1 MDYDIYGD
9 IARRTDGDIY
19 IGVVG
24 PVRTGKSTFITK
36 FMEEIVLPNMAEKKK
51 SVAVDEM
58 PQSASG
64 KTVMTTEPKFVPSSA
79 VQINVGNMTAKV
91 RLIDCV
97 GYMVEGALGG
107 EENGETRLIST
118 PWQASPMPFSKAAEY
133 GTKKVITDHSTIGVL
148 VTADG
153 SFTDLKR
160 SDYESVEKEV
170 VNQLKSLNKPFI
182 VVFNSSK
189 PDDEKVK
196 KECAELQNKYGVAV
210 IPADLSKINKE
221 GLERILSKL
230 LEEFPLR
237 SVDLDIPKWMQALPI
252 DGKILSYTLS
262 KVKDAVKKVSKMKDS
277 AVLETMFDGSDI
289 FEPISEASVDMATG
303 TVSLECKA
311 MDGVFFKALS
321 EASGEEVADETALM
335 NYVKDLTEAKRNYY
349 KLKDALS
356 EAEAN
361 GYGIVHSEFTDC
373 NVGEPQVVKKAGQ
386 YCVRMRVDSKSLH
399 IIRADINQEVDPVF
413 GSKEQCENFL
423 TLMEKDG
430 YDATVFGRPLSDI
443 LSEEL
448 QKKCEHFP
456 DNLRVKLKRVVTKA
470 VNEKKSG
477 MICVLI

>member
-1 MDYDIYGD
+1 M
-9 IARRTDGDIY
+9 
-19 IGVVG
+19 
-24 PVRTGKSTFITK
+24 
-36 FMEEIVLPNMAEKKK
+36 
-51 SVAVDEM
+51 
-58 PQSASG
+58 
-64 KTVMTTEPKFVPSSA
+64 
-79 VQINVGNMTAKV
+79 
-91 RLIDCV
+91 
-97 GYMVEGALGG
+97 
-107 EENGETRLIST
+107 
-118 PWQASPMPFSKAAEY
+118 
-133 GTKKVITDHSTIGVL
+133 

-196 KECAELQNKYGVAV
+196 NECAELQNKYGVAV